1 MPRKHIMSIMKLQEL
16 YNMDTA
22 TYNRLMIL
30 EREIKILEDEVW
42 QDGHYYENIKT
53 TVDVLND
60 RVEQIRRENIVNYKS
75 CNVKVKIER

>member
-1 MPRKHIMSIMKLQEL
+1 MSIKKLQEL
-16 YNMDTA
+16 YNIDTA

-30 EREIKILEDEVW
+30 EREIKILEDKVW

-60 RVEQIRRENIVNYKS
+60 RVEQIRRENIVNYK
-75 CNVKVKIER
+75 